1 MPVKFI
7 FTTTIQNDSLQ
18 IGDRAW
24 GVNSTTITVG
34 NKSNFNPG
42 EYDPSNVDPNFP
54 QGGSGATQGTM
65 SAVTPFDNQN
75 FNFDLGKIIDVGPS
89 SITVDGNFGFTQG
102 GYVYFA
108 KDAKVNNSTMTGHYL
123 EVTMVNNSNKKAELF
138 ALSTEVAPSSK

>member
-1 MPVKFI
+1 MPVKYI
-7 FTTTIQNDSLQ
+7 FSTTIQNDSLQ

-24 GVNSTTITVG
+24 GVNSTAITVG
-34 NKSNFNPG
+34 NKSNFNPS

-54 QGGSGATQGTM
+54 QGGSGVTQGIM
-65 SAVTPFDNQN
+65 SSITPFHNQN

>member
-1 MPVKFI
+1 MPVKYI
-7 FTTTIQNDSLQ
+7 FSTTIQNDSLQ

-24 GVNSTTITVG
+24 GVNSTAITVG
-34 NKSNFNPG
+34 NKSNFNPS

-54 QGGSGATQGTM
+54 QGGSGVTQGTM
-65 SAVTPFDNQN
+65 SGVTPFDNQN
-75 FNFDLGKIIDVGPS
+75 FNFDLGKIIDMGAN
-89 SITVDGNFGFTQG
+89 SITVDGNFPFTQG